1 MEIVNGVNVDGTD
14 REGRKGELHPV
25 SLLSHTAYIRH
36 LLYDLLKHSHGTSAA
51 TFQSSMSVI
60 VRSVFDAELHR
71 ACIIESAAYADNDL
85 NPVLFPGPFPAD
97 SQQRRVDQ
105 LIQMRKDD
113 PTAVYLQ
120 AIDTAS
126 GRMIASAKWHIY
138 KTPEET
144 QIPIRK
150 LEFGPGSNPEACKAF
165 FGGMTE
171 KKMEIM
177 GTQPHICML

>member
-1 MEIVNGVNVDGTD
+1 
-14 REGRKGELHPV
+14 
-25 SLLSHTAYIRH
+25 
-36 LLYDLLKHSHGTSAA
+36 
-51 TFQSSMSVI
+51 MSVI
-60 VRSVFDAELHR
+60 VRPVSDTELHR
-71 ACIIESAAYADNDL
+71 ACIIEGAAYADNDL

-113 PTAVYLQ
+113 YTAVYLQ

-150 LEFGPGSNPEACKAF
+150 LEFGPGTNPEACKAF
-165 FGGMTE
+165 FGGMME
-171 KKMEIM
+171 RKMEIM